1 MPLSPTYTW
10 RQTATHVL
18 IDVALHGFE
27 VDVFVSP
34 QFVKVS
40 DAPYLLTLD
49 LFARVADERAKVTLD
64 RAARRIAI
72 ELPKEGAA
80 PPPAAAP
87 AAPAPQPPP
96 PSASWDAL
104 TCRDASDKAA
114 VAARRAASVAERTA
128 RDAKAASGHVAARGE
143 QARASV
149 RAQMD
154 VEDRSR
160 RLLEGV
166 QAEQKREAEREV
178 FEALAELQRPAPA
191 PAPAPAPKTNASKAP
206 AAAAMAAPAASSP
219 SASSSS
225 SSLSSSPAPAAAPAK
240 AAAARPVAAAASSSL
255 APQPALASTSSSA
268 ASSSAAAAA
277 AALDEPAPL
286 PPPRRAP
293 PVKVTFTARAF
304 PTPLRES
311 RKLEEEN
318 WLARNYVKLAQ
329 SAAQRK
335 LAGDPGGPAT
345 PFTEKDA
352 AWLKSKG
359 DDFFRHGDFGSALNA
374 YSAALASDAG
384 SLPCLLNRAA
394 CFLQRR
400 MPAQCAADCSAAL
413 ALLPP
418 PGSGAADEPVPAALA
433 AAAPQQ
439 RAQVLRALARR
450 AAALA
455 LEGKFAAA
463 LVDARRA
470 AQLDADAALARVA
483 ARLAVLARASAVKE
497 EGDAAAAASRSD
509 VALARYA
516 FALEL
521 EPRYALAMLN
531 RSALTMRLE
540 RFAECARD
548 CEAVLRLLEEGERGG
563 GRSGGGGDGATRAAE
578 GEGEDEGEGDDEGEA
593 AGGVAAVPVKG
604 SPLHAQVEQRAR
616 ARLAECRRHLGL
628 PSAEGEGAMGETVTA
643 MSTS

>member
-18 IDVALHGFE
+18 IDVALHGAE
-27 VDVFVSP
+27 VDVLVSP
-34 QFVKVS
+34 QYVKVS
-40 DAPYLLTLD
+40 DAPYLLSLD
-49 LFARVADERAKVTLD
+49 LFARVADERARVTLD

-72 ELPKEGAA
+72 ELPKEVPTLAPTAAGAT
-80 PPPAAAP
+80 AAGAP
-87 AAPAPQPPP
+87 AAGPSSAATATV
-96 PSASWDAL
+96 PSAWDML
-104 TCRDASDKAA
+104 TCRDAADKAA

-154 VEDRSR
+154 VEDRLR

-178 FEALAELQRPAPA
+178 FEALAELQKPAAPPA
-191 PAPAPAPKTNASKAP
+191 AASAAAP
-206 AAAAMAAPAASSP
+206 AAAAAAAAASSSSPSTRAAAAPAARSS
-219 SASSSS
+219 
-225 SSLSSSPAPAAAPAK
+225 
-240 AAAARPVAAAASSSL
+240 AARPVAAAA
-255 APQPALASTSSSA
+255 
-268 ASSSAAAAA
+268 ASSSSSPTSVLHAAATVVATA
-277 AALDEPAPL
+277 EALDEPTPL
-286 PPPRRAP
+286 PPPRRAA

-311 RKLEEEN
+311 RKKEEED

-335 LAGDPGGPAT
+335 LAGDPGNAST

-394 CFLQRR
+394 CYLSRR
-400 MPAQCAADCSAAL
+400 MPAQCAADCGAAL

-418 PGSGAADEPVPAALA
+418 PGSGAAGEALPAALA
-433 AAAPQQ
+433 AAPPQQ

-455 LEGKFAAA
+455 MEGKFAAA
-463 LVDARRA
+463 LADARRA
-470 AQLDADAALARVA
+470 AQLDADEALARVA
-483 ARLAVLARASAVKE
+483 DRLAVLARASAAKE
-497 EGDAAAAASRSD
+497 EADAAAAGGRTDEAFS
-509 VALARYA
+509 RYA

-521 EPRYALAMLN
+521 EPRYALARLN
-531 RSALTMRLE
+531 RAALSMRLE
-540 RFAECARD
+540 RFADCARD
-548 CEAVLRLLEEGERGG
+548 CESVLKLLEEGARGG
-563 GRSGGGGDGATRAAE
+563 AEKAGGAKADAE
-578 GEGEDEGEGDDEGEA
+578 GEAENVEDAEGGEEEEEEEDD
-593 AGGVAAVPVKG
+593 GVSAVPVKG
-604 SPLHAQVEQRAR
+604 SPLFDQVAQRAK

-628 PSAEGEGAMGETVTA
+628 PEAGAEAA
-643 MSTS
+643 STSTTAA